1 MGGGGKVGK
10 KLNGLEDEVVEE
22 VPKARL
28 VDPSESVD
36 VGEGKMW
43 PPPELIGC
51 RGGIGGG
58 GWLS

>member
-1 MGGGGKVGK
+1 M
-10 KLNGLEDEVVEE
+10 NGLEDEVVEE

-36 VGEGKMW
+36 VGDGKMW